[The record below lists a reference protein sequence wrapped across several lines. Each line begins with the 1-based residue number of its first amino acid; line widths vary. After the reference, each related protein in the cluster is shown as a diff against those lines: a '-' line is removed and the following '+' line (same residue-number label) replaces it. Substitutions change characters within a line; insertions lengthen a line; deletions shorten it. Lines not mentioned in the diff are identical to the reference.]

1 MTRQQGDVLLSLA
14 QGRNKERNHVKTVKE
29 ILAEVAFGNF
39 FFQIFVGGSDHT
51 NVHGNGFVAAHWS
64 EALLFQSA
72 QHLGLGFQAHVAYLI
87 KEEGSAAGFLELA
100 LFVVGGTV
108 ERAFQVTEQ
117 LVFPQALSMDGMGH
131 EFFARTR
138 PAINQHTTISRG
150 HETDLLAQRF
160 HWNAVAYDHT
170 LELELLLE
178 VPIFLAESLCLD
190 CVLNEDESLV
200 ERQRLFQ
207 KIVCAELG

>member
-1 MTRQQGDVLLSLA
+1 M
-14 QGRNKERNHVKTVKE
+14 
-29 ILAEVAFGNF
+29 
-39 FFQIFVGGSDHT
+39 
-51 NVHGNGFVAAHWS
+51 
-64 EALLFQSA
+64 
-72 QHLGLGFQAHVAYLI
+72 
-87 KEEGSAAGFLELA
+87 ELA
-100 LFVVGGTV
+100 LFVVGGAV

-117 LVFPQALSMDGMGH
+117 LAFDQILRDGGAVHFHEHLVFPQALSMDGMGH

-138 PAINQHTTISRG
+138 PAINQHTTISRR

-207 KIVCAELG
+207 KIVCAELGGTDRGLDRAVPGDHDDLGSIFEFPDPLQGFQTIDTRKPDIEQNQVEKPFVQHVKAALARSRH